1 MATAW
6 KIIRGDHA
14 LPIADF
20 YTATDAQ
27 MFAPARAGPGALSS
41 PISSW
46 TRIIASG
53 LQFPDEHSP
62 KLVRALA
69 DFAVRWGTRA
79 AGYYATGKNDGGTD
93 GCWRPL
99 EGIERLD
106 GTLFVRIAGITIERL
121 GWVHEGEKARRWDRD
136 NFPF

>member
-14 LPIADF
+14 LPIVDF
-20 YTATDAQ
+20 YTATDAH
-27 MFAPARAGPGALSS
+27 MFAPIRAGPRALPS
-41 PISSW
+41 PFSSW

-53 LQFPDEHSP
+53 LQSPDEHTP

-79 AGYYATGKNDGGTD
+79 AGYYSTGKNDSGTD

-106 GTLFVRIAGITIERL
+106 GTLFVRIAGITLERL
-121 GWVHEGEKARRWDRD
+121 GFVHESEGARHWDRD
-136 NFPF
+136 GFTL